1 MNPICSLAELNEN
14 LVPFTARQVTS
25 KLIWRAEDSLNI
37 EVLQKAC
44 SYIIDSASSS
54 SHKIFHAERY
64 GGSGI
69 QRNGGGAR
77 CGFDGSYQIKGMGT
91 NPLVGKGT
99 DGRHSNG
106 ALGAIHAIYEAL

>member
-77 CGFDGSYQIKGMGT
+77 CGFDGSYQR
-91 NPLVGKGT
+91 LC
-99 DGRHSNG
+99 
-106 ALGAIHAIYEAL
+106 